1 MKKKIVI
8 GLSIL
13 FLLFLS
19 GALMTVFYIK
29 STTSRLDNLIR
40 LHKVGIQREDLVIKI
55 QQVASD
61 RNALGSRY
69 SQKLDEVVSDV
80 KTLDQAAKNCV
91 GCHHNPDVTT
101 RLEHLIK
108 HIEDYKHS
116 LSRLITTSANVIRLG
131 FLEDDTVK
139 IEVDLLT
146 AAKEAAFTA
155 NRRLEEKTENALL
168 SIKEAQFILY
178 LTLVGGL
185 ISAIII
191 AFFLLKSLTKPLNE
205 LLLATRK
212 IASGNLDH
220 RIRLNSKDEF
230 EELAKSFNVM
240 TEDLK
245 KSQVQL
251 IQSAKLAAI
260 GELASNIA
268 HEINNPLT
276 SILGYAGLI
285 KTETDPLTRKEDL
298 EIIEKE
304 ALRAREI
311 IKNLLDFAR
320 QTPLKIEEVDI
331 NNVLKT
337 VLSLT
342 KSQARAGD
350 IEVIE
355 YLKEELPKVP
365 IDINQIKQVFINI
378 INNAIFAMPGGGKLW
393 ISTTIDDG
401 KDFVRVGFKDTGTGI
416 SEENLT
422 RIFEPFFTTKD
433 ASSGTGLGLS
443 ISYGIVERHGGKIE
457 VDSKVGEGSTFIV
470 KLPAEA
476 RQPAPAANSSSN

>member
-8 GLSIL
+8 GLAILFSL
-13 FLLFLS
+13 FLL
-19 GALMTVFYIK
+19 GGLMAIFYIK
-29 STTSRLDNLIR
+29 STTDRLDRLIQ
-40 LHKVGIQREDLVIKI
+40 LHKVGIKREDLVIRI

-61 RNALGSRY
+61 RNALGTRY
-69 SQKLDEVVSDV
+69 NRRLDEIVLDV
-80 KTLDQAAKNCV
+80 KRLEESVKGCL
-91 GCHHNPDVTT
+91 GCHHDPVVSK
-101 RLEHLIK
+101 RLEELVNHT
-108 HIEDYKHS
+108 EEYKNA
-116 LSRLITTSANVIRLG
+116 LSRLITTSANIIRLG
-131 FLEDDTVK
+131 FLEDETVR
-139 IEVDLLT
+139 IEADLLK
-146 AAKEAAFTA
+146 AAREAAFTA
-155 NRRLEEKTENALL
+155 NRRLEEKTESALG
-168 SIKEAQFILY
+168 SIKEAQGILFC
-178 LTLVGGL
+178 TLAGGL
-185 ISAIII
+185 LSAIII
-191 AFFLLKSLTKPLNE
+191 AFFLMKSLTKPLNE
-205 LLLATRK
+205 LLLATRR
-212 IASGNLDH
+212 IANGYLDH
-220 RIRLNSKDEF
+220 RIMLKSKDEF
-230 EELAKSFNVM
+230 EELANSFNRM

-245 KSQVQL
+245 KSQTQL

-285 KTETDPLTRKEDL
+285 KAEIDPNARMEDL

-320 QTPLKIEEVDI
+320 QTPLKIEEADI

-342 KSQARAGD
+342 RSQAKASN

-355 YLKEELPKVP
+355 DLKEGLPKIS

-378 INNAIFAMPGGGKLW
+378 INNAVSAMPGGGKLT
-393 ISTTIDDG
+393 ISTDTDDG
-401 KDFVRVGFKDTGTGI
+401 RGFIKVSFKDTGVGI

-433 ASSGTGLGLS
+433 ATSGTGLGLS

-457 VDSKVGEGSTFIV
+457 VESKVGVGSIFTV
-470 KLPAEA
+470 KLPVGAF
-476 RQPAPAANSSSN
+476 